1 VDLRE
6 VDFTNDRRIH
16 AGITSTEIKGV
27 ERVSEGE
34 RLPKTMQISI
44 GHARGR
50 MAGCSQ
56 APVLIL
62 AAPDALA
69 PSIAMTIRTAAA

>member
-1 VDLRE
+1 LNPRRNHFGVGIE
-6 VDFTNDRRIH
+6 VI
-16 AGITSTEIKGV
+16 

-34 RLPKTMQISI
+34 RLPKTTQCSI

-50 MAGCSQ
+50 MAGCSH

-69 PSIAMTIRTAAA
+69 PSIAMAIRTAAA

>member
-1 VDLRE
+1 VKSISRTIIEFTQESLR
-6 VDFTNDRRIH
+6 RRDQC
-16 AGITSTEIKGV
+16 V

>member
-1 VDLRE
+1 LSNSRKYHFGV
-6 VDFTNDRRIH
+6 
-16 AGITSTEIKGV
+16 EIKSG

-69 PSIAMTIRTAAA
+69 PSIAMAIRTAAA